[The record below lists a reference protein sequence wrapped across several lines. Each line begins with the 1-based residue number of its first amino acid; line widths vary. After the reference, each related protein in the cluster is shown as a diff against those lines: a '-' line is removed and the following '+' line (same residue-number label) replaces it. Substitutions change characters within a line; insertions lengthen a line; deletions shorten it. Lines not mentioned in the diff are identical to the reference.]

1 MGLSLRRWVA
11 GPRFLGAKGASR
23 LGDLE
28 GEGDPTA
35 AAAGRRCRLPEVP
48 DGGWGGLDQ
57 HGRPSIITKT
67 EAPGA
72 EARLQRP
79 WPGHEGSNR
88 SIFAQGLEGR
98 GPGLQVPPAALAV

>member
-1 MGLSLRRWVA
+1 MGLSLRRWVG

-23 LGDLE
+23 LGVLE
-28 GEGDPTA
+28 SEGDPTA

-48 DGGWGGLDQ
+48 DGGRGGLDQ
-57 HGRPSIITKT
+57 NERPSIITNT

-72 EARLQRP
+72 DARLQRP